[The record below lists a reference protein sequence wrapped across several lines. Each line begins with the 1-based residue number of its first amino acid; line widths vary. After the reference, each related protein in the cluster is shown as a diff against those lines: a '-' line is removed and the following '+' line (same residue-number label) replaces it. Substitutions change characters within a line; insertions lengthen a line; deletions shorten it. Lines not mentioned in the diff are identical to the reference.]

1 MPIVSP
7 LPRTS
12 ARTAPQSES
21 PIAPSPK
28 TTARILDGFPP
39 DDALL
44 STQELSA
51 LFSKMGAPMSVA
63 TLNTK
68 RCRGDGPPF
77 RTFEHIVRCHWGEA
91 RDWRMNN
98 GRRMRN
104 TSEDPRTRRGRKA
117 VNAHQVDI
125 F

>member
-1 MPIVSP
+1 MEYPH
-7 LPRTS
+7 
-12 ARTAPQSES
+12 
-21 PIAPSPK
+21 
-28 TTARILDGFPP
+28 

-51 LFSKMGAPMSVA
+51 LFGMLGAPLSVA

-77 RTFEHIVRCHWGEA
+77 RKFEHIVRYHWGEA

-117 VNAHQVDI
+117 VNAQTASVV
-125 F
+125 